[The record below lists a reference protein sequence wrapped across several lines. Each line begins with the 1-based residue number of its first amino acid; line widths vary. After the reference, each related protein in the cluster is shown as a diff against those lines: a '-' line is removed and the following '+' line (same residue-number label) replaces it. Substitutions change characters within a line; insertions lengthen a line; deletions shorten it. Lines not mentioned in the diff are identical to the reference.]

1 MRKLHTYCSLLGVSG
16 LLLCVSA
23 TACSDKPTEDT
34 ATTTATTSASASDS
48 TGAPTTGTPTT
59 GTTEDPSG
67 GSGSATSS
75 TTADPTT
82 TAPTTD
88 PTTTGPGSSSSGGE
102 TDTGVMVACDGAGAS
117 NLAGVCIVFPP
128 QEDSFTLAEAAGGLL
143 FNYVVVVTADVLG
156 VTPESQVTCG
166 MPGSS
171 GLYVGERVEGDGQSY
186 CVCDSGL
193 CPAPNDPP
201 IVLKAGEY
209 PASLAWD
216 GKNWNGPSDTNNPK
230 GPPFPPGAYTVKL
243 SAIGQHEGQ
252 GFEVTAELPIT
263 LTP

>member
-1 MRKLHTYCSLLGVSG
+1 MRNLPTYC

-23 TACSDKPTEDT
+23 TACSDKPSADT
-34 ATTTATTSASASDS
+34 DTTTGTAGSSSSDATGTPT

-59 GTTEDPSG
+59 DATTDATSG
-67 GSGSATSS
+67 GSGSATG
-75 TTADPTT
+75 
-82 TAPTTD
+82 
-88 PTTTGPGSSSSGGE
+88 TTGGTTSTGGTGSSGSATGE
-102 TDTGVMVACDGAGAS
+102 TDTGVLLACDDAGAS

-128 QEDSFTLAEAAGGLL
+128 QPDSFSLAEAAAGVT
-143 FNYVVVVTADVLG
+143 FEYVVIVTADVTG

-166 MPGSS
+166 MPGPS
-171 GLYVGERVEGDGQSY
+171 GLYVGERVEGDGQNY

-201 IVLKAGEY
+201 ITLKTGEY

-252 GFEVTAELPIT
+252 AFEITAELPIT

>member
-1 MRKLHTYCSLLGVSG
+1 MRNLPTYC

-23 TACSDKPTEDT
+23 TACSDKPSADT
-34 ATTTATTSASASDS
+34 DTTTGTAGSSSSDATGTPTTD
-48 TGAPTTGTPTT
+48 TPTTGTPTT
-59 GTTEDPSG
+59 DATSG
-67 GSGSATSS
+67 GSGSATGS
-75 TTADPTT
+75 TGGTT
-82 TAPTTD
+82 S
-88 PTTTGPGSSSSGGE
+88 TGGTGSATGE
-102 TDTGVMVACDGAGAS
+102 TDTGVMLACDDAGAS

-128 QEDSFTLAEAAGGLL
+128 QPDSFSLAEAAAGVT
-143 FNYVVVVTADVLG
+143 FEYVVIVTADVTG

-166 MPGSS
+166 MPGPS
-171 GLYVGERVEGDGQSY
+171 GLYVGERVEGDGQNY

-201 IVLKAGEY
+201 ITLKTGEY

-252 GFEVTAELPIT
+252 AFEITAELPIT